1 MPLKVLLKNGLLH
14 YGDLK
19 DCSYYYRENK
29 KKFAQLVPDH
39 DVRSNRRVR
48 LNTWL
53 LKYRSLMYKST
64 SLPIDCLVISDNE
77 DLLPKKLEEAEMNV
91 VSISLCEEKYD
102 IL

>member
-1 MPLKVLLKNGLLH
+1 
-14 YGDLK
+14 
-19 DCSYYYRENK
+19 
-29 KKFAQLVPDH
+29 
-39 DVRSNRRVR
+39 
-48 LNTWL
+48 
-53 LKYRSLMYKST
+53 MYKST